1 MPLPSRRTR
10 CLWQHDVLM
19 TAPDRSDVSS
29 PCAPPPEGGLAPAGW
44 AQRSA
49 TLLQEQLARLQGRDL
64 HLFAYGS
71 LIWRTEFEHDG
82 QWLARVQGFHRALRM
97 RSRVYR
103 GTPEQ
108 PGLVLALLSGGCC
121 TGVVYRIAAA
131 RAPEVLRQVWAREM
145 VNGSYQARWLRC
157 HALPGQAAPSESGH
171 VALGFTLSRRSP
183 QCSGLLSDSEVLGVL
198 RHAHGRY
205 GSSLEYLERTVLSL
219 RQRGI
224 RDRELERLYGLA
236 RSHGLCEPGTP
247 TLRPGA

>member
-1 MPLPSRRTR
+1 MS
-10 CLWQHDVLM
+10 
-19 TAPDRSDVSS
+19 APDRSDSS
-29 PCAPPPEGGLAPAGW
+29 LPAMAPTEEGLAPAGW

-49 TLLQEQLARLQGRDL
+49 ALLQEHLARLQGRDL

-71 LIWRTEFEHDG
+71 LIWRPEFEHDG

-103 GTPEQ
+103 GTPER

-121 TGVVYRIAAA
+121 TGLVYRIAAA
-131 RAPEVLRQVWAREM
+131 RAPEVLRQVWEREM

-157 HALPGQAAPSESGH
+157 HALPGQAPLSDSAH
-171 VALGFTLSRRSP
+171 LALGFTLSRRSP
-183 QCSGLLSDSEVLGVL
+183 QCSGLLGDGEVLGVL

-224 RDRELERLYGLA
+224 CDRELERLYGLA
-236 RSHGLCEPGTP
+236 LGHGLCAAAAPA
-247 TLRPGA
+247 LRAGACA